1 MGNRLSSWLAILFPE
16 VTAKEFYRY
25 IFPAGELDTKGALTK
40 GKYTGVVCRIA
51 ADKKQWDGKRKRY
64 RTKVYRYTLTDE
76 LDAIDEATQSDDF
89 CICRP
94 LSYVG
99 KQATAEHARMM
110 YALAVDVDR
119 LIDGR
124 YQPTGL
130 INLWERHIQKV
141 KRIPKPTFIVSSGT
155 GLHLYYVLEKPVA
168 LFPDVAYELQEYKRE
183 LTRLIWHDTIV
194 NINSVFD
201 IQQEGIY
208 QGFRMPGTITKNGD
222 RVRAFQTGERV
233 TLDYL
238 NSFVSDS
245 YKAKRAAERQ
255 KWKKTHTSLSEA
267 AAKYPDWYE
276 RRIVR
281 GEPRGAWAVNRRLY
295 DWWKEKILE
304 GATVGHRY
312 YCCMM
317 LAVYARKCGQY
328 DAKHN
333 PTPVTQE
340 ELERDCFNLLEHMEG
355 LTQEEDNHFGADD
368 IQDALEAYEDR
379 WVTYPR
385 AAIEYRTGITIPANK
400 RNGQKQAEHL
410 EEARAIRDI
419 RAQRRGEAWDAH
431 NGRKSKRNAVQIW
444 KIENPQGTVADC
456 VAATGISQATV
467 YRHWNAEAGADRAE
481 AEAKRQRK
489 AAAQAEDSL
498 QGRTLEAAADM
509 LEAAARIMQMK
520 ETPERERLMREWME
534 HAAAMGDTIEALE
547 GKTHG
552 AEALED
558 E

>member
-1 MGNRLSSWLAILFPE
+1 MDNILSGWLAARFPE

-25 IFPAGELDTKGALTK
+25 IFPAGELDTKDALTK
-40 GKYTGVVCRIA
+40 GKYTGIVCRIA
-51 ADKKQWDGKRKRY
+51 TDKKRWDAKKQRY
-64 RTKVYRYTLTDE
+64 KTKVYRYTLTDE
-76 LDAIDEATQSDDF
+76 LDAIDEATASGDF

-99 KQATAEHARMM
+99 KQATAEHARML
-110 YALAVDVDR
+110 YALAVDVDKIR
-119 LIDGR
+119 QSGWIP
-124 YQPTGL
+124 YGL
-130 INLWERHIQKV
+130 ENLWERHIQKV

-168 LFPDVAYELQEYKRE
+168 LYADAAFELQEYKRE

-194 NINSVFD
+194 DISHIYE

-208 QGFRMPGTITKNGD
+208 QGFRMPGTVTKNGG
-222 RVRAFQTGERV
+222 RARAFQTGERV

-245 YKAKRAAERQ
+245 YKARRTAERQ
-255 KWKKTHTSLSEA
+255 KWKKTHTRLEEA
-267 AAKYPDWYE
+267 AERYPDWYE

-295 DWWKEKILE
+295 DWWKEKIKA

-333 PTPVTQE
+333 PAPVTQE
-340 ELERDCFNLLEHMEG
+340 ELEEDCLSLLDHMES
-355 LTQEEDNHFGADD
+355 LTEREDNHFGLDD

-419 RAQRRGEAWDAH
+419 RAQRRGETWDAH
-431 NGRKSKRNAVQIW
+431 NGRKSKREAVQAW
-444 KIENPQGTVADC
+444 RRENPQGKVADC

-467 YRHWNAEAGADRAE
+467 YRHWDAETDIERVE
-481 AEAKRQRK
+481 AEAKRQRR
-489 AAAQAEDSL
+489 AATQAEDSL
-498 QGRTLEAAADM
+498 QGRTMSTAAEMLEEAAR
-509 LEAAARIMQMK
+509 LMQME

-534 HAAAMGDTIEALE
+534 HAAAMGGAIDK
-547 GKTHG
+547 KTHG